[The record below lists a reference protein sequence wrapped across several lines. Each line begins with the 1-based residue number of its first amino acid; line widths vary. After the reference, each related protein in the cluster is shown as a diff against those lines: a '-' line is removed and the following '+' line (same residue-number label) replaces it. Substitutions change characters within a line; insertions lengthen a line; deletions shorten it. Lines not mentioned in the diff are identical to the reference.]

1 MALVKPVIF
10 QVVGYQNSG
19 KTTFLIN
26 LIQALTK
33 EGIKAVTIKH
43 HGHGGKPESE
53 RGKDSDRH
61 LEAGALAALVEG
73 DGRLILT
80 AEDSNWGLEEQ
91 IRLMEFFQAEVILIE
106 GHKLELYPKL
116 LILRNKA
123 DLSLIEKVD
132 NINWIIYWEDS
143 IRESIQL
150 GIPSFHIEDK
160 ASIQLISQTI
170 KKYVQNID
178 DKC

>member
-1 MALVKPVIF
+1 VALVKPVIF

-26 LIQALTK
+26 LIQGLTG

-43 HGHGGKPESE
+43 HGHGGKPEGE
-53 RGKDSDRH
+53 HGKDSGRH
-61 LEAGALAALVEG
+61 LEAGAIAALVEG
-73 DGRLILT
+73 DGRIILQ
-80 AEDSNWGLEEQ
+80 AEDSNWSLEEQ
-91 IRLMEFFQAEVILIE
+91 IRLMEFFQPDVILIE
-106 GHKLELYPKL
+106 GLKLELYPKL
-116 LILRNKA
+116 LILRDKD
-123 DLSLIEKVD
+123 DLSLLEKVN

-143 IRESIQL
+143 LREKIKP

-160 ASIQLISQTI
+160 QTVQLITQTI
-170 KKYVQNID
+170 KKYVQNIY

>member
-1 MALVKPVIF
+1 MH
-10 QVVGYQNSG
+10 
-19 KTTFLIN
+19 

-43 HGHGGKPESE
+43 HGHGGKPEGE
-53 RGKDSDRH
+53 QGKDSGRH

-73 DGRLILT
+73 DGRLILQ
-80 AEDSNWGLEEQ
+80 AENSNWSLEEQ
-91 IRLMEFFQAEVILIE
+91 IRLMEFFQADVILIE

-116 LILRNKA
+116 LILRDKD
-123 DLSLIEKVD
+123 DLSLLAKVG

-150 GIPSFHIEDK
+150 GIPSFHIKDE
-160 ASIQLISQTI
+160 ASIHLISQTI
-170 KKYVQNID
+170 KKHVQNID
-178 DKC
+178 DKS